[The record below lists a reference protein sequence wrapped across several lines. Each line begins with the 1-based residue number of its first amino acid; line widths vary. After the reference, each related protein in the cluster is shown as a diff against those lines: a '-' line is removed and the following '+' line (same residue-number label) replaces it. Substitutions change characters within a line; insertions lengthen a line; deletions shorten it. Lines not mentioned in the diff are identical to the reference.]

1 MMLCPGSMGRG
12 APLAACLLV
21 LVARAAV
28 ASSFYYDTPEDCSW
42 APLDDSSVFLTC
54 SLSSINSRLERTNF
68 SVIPSEATRGLKI
81 VCTEPH
87 LGSLEPAGFS
97 SLHLLE
103 ELVIEGCALDTLP
116 SDAFRGLVS
125 LRRLAV
131 STRNLSVLRLQPDTF
146 SHLPG
151 LERLELVDNSIREFP
166 APGAQICS
174 QLRGLKHLNL
184 SSNQLGSVSSLGLGC
199 LEQLTSLDLAHNEV
213 TSLDT
218 GSLPPALQELR
229 LGHNF
234 IRFIAHDVFA
244 NSSVHTLDMAN
255 NQINHL
261 PASLLRGV
269 PLRAL
274 LLANNTLSA
283 LPEDALHGQKQ
294 LETLDLSGNLVSSAS
309 LSPGLAR
316 DLFSL
321 MELDLSGNLLTAS
334 PPSFLAALPN
344 LQVLRLRDNRITAL
358 TLAPSL
364 FQLRELDLAANR
376 LVKIGSDNLAGL
388 ESLTHLSLAGNQIQ
402 TIHSATFRNA
412 SQILVLDISDNQL
425 MEVPHSLKYL
435 HNLQTL
441 DIGGNYIRDIA
452 AGDAGAESPLASMGS
467 LWRLQLPGNR
477 IQNISH
483 DVFTNLRTLQI
494 IDLSRNEIS
503 SVGRGTFDQNK
514 LLRAIRLDGNQI
526 REIDGVFANL
536 PELIWLNV
544 SDNQIKNFDY
554 ALVPRTLHWLD
565 ISHNRVEELGNY
577 FDLSS
582 DLALS
587 FLNAGFN
594 KLSALAPVSVPDSV
608 ETLLLNDNTITEVLP
623 YTFFK
628 KSQLAKVDLTVNE
641 ISSISQT
648 ALRLSSDLLDTPQ
661 FLLGGNPIVCDC
673 EMQWFKSINDN
684 TNGIQRY
691 PEIADLESIYCRLVY
706 TTQQTF
712 VPLVEA
718 RNDQF
723 LCPYQTHCFSL
734 CQCCQ
739 FDSCDCE
746 MICPEGCSC
755 FHDNSWSKNIIQCSS
770 NSYRSLPTN
779 MPMDATEIYLDGND
793 LGVLKSHS
801 LIGRKNLRVLYL
813 NNSNIEKIQNK
824 TFNGLRSLRALHLE
838 DNKLRSL
845 HGFEFR
851 GLHHLRELYLQG
863 NLLTSINN
871 ATFKALRSLEVL
883 SLEGNSIIDFPIWQ
897 LAINPYLVSIRLANN
912 LWSCDCEF
920 LNRFSGWMKVFSS
933 RVADADQ
940 VTCVSNDLEK
950 HPASGLRLLD
960 HEARVCEV
968 EAAVAG
974 EWSGLQAEA
983 EDRLLLGSYLPL
995 LIAVVASVAAL
1006 LVAALVT
1013 FTFRHSIKL
1022 WLRAGS
1028 RNKRDLASPGGGS
1041 TSTVSGSSVDTSSS
1055 VYEEPRTLHRACA
1068 AAGPAVSAPDT
1079 LVTYS
1084 PLDAAFVHQ
1093 ILGPELQQGAGRPGA
1108 VCLQHRD
1115 LPASDSA
1122 AASHARRTVCVLS
1135 NNYLRTEWQS
1145 SPGLRGHLSSL
1156 AASKGLVWVLL
1167 GAQDLA
1173 LQDPGLCSL
1182 LTSPAVTVL
1191 QWGEPQ
1197 FWAKL
1202 RAVLPAPGLESHYYS
1217 TCKFPPSFRGEKE
1230 ILAHDVI
1237 SHI

>member
-1 MMLCPGSMGRG
+1 MMLGPGSMGRG

-21 LVARAAV
+21 LVARAAL

-42 APLDDSSVFLTC
+42 APLDESSVFLTC

-199 LEQLTSLDLAHNEV
+199 LAQLTSLDLSHNEV

-234 IRFIAHDVFA
+234 IRFIGHDVFS

-452 AGDAGAESPLASMGS
+452 AGDAGAESPLASMES

-770 NSYRSLPTN
+770 NQFTQLPETL
-779 MPMDATEIYLDGND
+779 PMDATEIFLDGNN
-793 LGVLKSHS
+793 LGVLNSHTF
-801 LIGRKNLRVLYL
+801 IGRKNLRTLHL
-813 NNSNIEKIQNK
+813 NNSRIDKIENQ
-824 TFNGLRSLRALHLE
+824 TFNGLKSLTVLHLE
-838 DNKLRSL
+838 NNNIQSL
-845 HGFEFR
+845 QGFEFS
-851 GLHHLRELYLQG
+851 GLSHLRELYLD
-863 NLLTSINN
+863 NN
-871 ATFKALRSLEVL
+871 RITTIANNTFKALKSLEIL
-883 SLEGNSIIDFPIWQ
+883 FLQGNVIVDFPVWQ
-897 LAINPYLVSIRLANN
+897 LVANPYLVGVRLAEN

-920 LNRFSGWMKVFSS
+920 MHKFRGYLKVFRSKIYDAAEIS
-933 RVADADQ
+933 CISNEALGSNVQMTAFEMTACQENMSAIAKNQVAEKPVNDYTPLMIATLASFAVIILLAMVIFAFRDSIRVW
-940 VTCVSNDLEK
+940 VHSKYGVRVFESLESK
-950 HPASGLRLLD
+950 
-960 HEARVCEV
+960 
-968 EAAVAG
+968 
-974 EWSGLQAEA
+974 AEA
-983 EDRLLLGSYLPL
+983 GKLFDAYVSYSAADELFVRQVVCGELEAGASYRLC
-995 LIAVVASVAAL
+995 
-1006 LVAALVT
+1006 
-1013 FTFRHSIKL
+1013 
-1022 WLRAGS
+1022 
-1028 RNKRDLASPGGGS
+1028 
-1041 TSTVSGSSVDTSSS
+1041 
-1055 VYEEPRTLHRACA
+1055 LH
-1068 AAGPAVSAPDT
+1068 
-1079 LVTYS
+1079 
-1084 PLDAAFVHQ
+1084 
-1093 ILGPELQQGAGRPGA
+1093 
-1108 VCLQHRD
+1108 HRD
-1115 LPASDSA
+1115 LPGNTVLADTVIRASEA
-1122 AASHARRTVCVLS
+1122 AHRTVVILS
-1135 NNYLRTEWQS
+1135 PNFLKTEWS
-1145 SPGLRGHLSSL
+1145 RYDYRSGLLQAVNNG
-1156 AASKGLVWVLL
+1156 SKKVIFVLL
-1167 GAQDLA
+1167 GNVESGGAGSLDPNLRLLLKNNIVLCWGEARFWEKLRYSLPDLA
-1173 LQDPGLCSL
+1173 Q
-1182 LTSPAVTVL
+1182 SPHSTAA
-1191 QWGEPQ
+1191 PQ
-1197 FWAKL
+1197 T
-1202 RAVLPAPGLESHYYS
+1202 PASSVYS
-1217 TCKFPPSFRGEKE
+1217 SYTTRPPHNFNKNLHGQVNAA
-1230 ILAHDVI
+1230 L
-1237 SHI
+1237 HI